1 MIRRTLVDKNRI
13 VLSQSIIHGE
23 YILVDLRQHELHKLF
38 ELNYDYLSGQPELRL
53 DFDLPDLTPGM
64 VRQE

>member
-1 MIRRTLVDKNRI
+1 MAHT
-13 VLSQSIIHGE
+13 QSIIHGE